1 MDVLTRFF
9 DFGGEHLLDLF
20 KSACGLRDP
29 ILYLFI
35 EEEEPWHELL
45 IKYLLPV
52 LEWRLSL
59 YPEDTTP
66 AFEIHGEQSIEVER
80 ESSGKLPEVAL
91 LNVFPMIPDTRDY
104 EPFMRQY
111 EKFQN
116 LYPFVFRCRPRYPN
130 FVKVPGED
138 VAGFVSHIKLA
149 LGVPSLRFEMIALDA
164 LRYSFKEIE
173 RQAFGLQTQ
182 VARQLPP
189 PGFRAGQESQE
200 HLSAKLLA
208 YHSLHQVFDDKDV
221 IIERRLFP
229 DDPSFIGN
237 SAQDNLEL
245 EEAFGSSNPP
255 ADAERQDQFDD
266 FRIADLLV
274 EGEVWVDIETMRD
287 LAEGDQDPFAA
298 LQRKVLSKLG
308 WISSCKEYWMVLP
321 NAIVAFFPEVV
332 REVVSNLKEGFLRSG
347 TQTALRVF
355 CSDYALGRLHE
366 VNVVVSEKGAPG
378 ASR

>member
-9 DFGGEHLLDLF
+9 DFGGDPLLELF
-20 KSACGLRDP
+20 KSACSLRDP

-35 EEEEPWHELL
+35 EEEEPWHQLL

-91 LNVFPMIPDTRDY
+91 LNVFPMIPDSRDY

-116 LYPFVFRCRPRYPN
+116 LYPFVFRCRPRYPS
-130 FVKVPGED
+130 FVKVPGEE
-138 VAGFVSHIKLA
+138 VAGFVEHIKLA
-149 LGVPSLRFEMIALDA
+149 MGVPSLRFESMALDA

-182 VARQLPP
+182 IARQLPP
-189 PGFRAGQESQE
+189 PGFRAGQESQD

-208 YHSLHQVFDDKDV
+208 YNSLALSFDTKD
-221 IIERRLFP
+221 ILIERRLFA
-229 DDPSFIGN
+229 DDPAFVGN
-237 SAQDNLEL
+237 TAQDNVEL
-245 EEAFGSSNPP
+245 EELFGGQNPP
-255 ADAERQDQFDD
+255 GDPERQDQFDD

-274 EGEVWVDIETMRD
+274 DEEVWVDIETMRE
-287 LAEGDQDPFAA
+287 LTQGDQDPFAA
-298 LQRKVLSKLG
+298 LQRKVMSKLS
-308 WISSCKEYWMVLP
+308 WIESCHEYWLVLP
-321 NAIVAFFPEVV
+321 NVIVAFFPEVV
-332 REVVSNLKEGFLRSG
+332 SGLIDNLRAGFRRAG
-347 TQTALRVF
+347 ARTRIRAF

-366 VNVVVSEKGAPG
+366 FAAAVDSAQD
-378 ASR
+378 RR

>member
-1 MDVLTRFF
+1 MDVLTQFF
-9 DFGGEHLLDLF
+9 DFGGDPLLELF
-20 KSACGLRDP
+20 KSACSLRDP

-35 EEEEPWHELL
+35 EEEEPWHQLL

-59 YPEDTTP
+59 FPEDTTP

-91 LNVFPMIPDTRDY
+91 LNVFPMIPDSRDY

-116 LYPFVFRCRPRYPN
+116 LYPFVFRCRPRYQK

-138 VAGFVSHIKLA
+138 VAGFVDHIKLA
-149 LGVPSLRFEMIALDA
+149 LGVPSLTFENFALDA

-173 RQAFGLQTQ
+173 RQAFGFQTQ

-189 PGFRAGQESQE
+189 AGFRAGQESQE

-208 YHSLHQVFDDKDV
+208 FNSLAQTHDPKDIV
-221 IIERRLFP
+221 IERRLFP
-229 DDPSFIGN
+229 DDPAFIGN
-237 SAQDNLEL
+237 TAQDNIEL
-245 EEAFGSSNPP
+245 EDMFGGQNPP
-255 ADAERQDQFDD
+255 GDTDRQDQFDD

-274 EGEVWVDIETMRD
+274 DEEVWVDIETMRD
-287 LAEGDQDPFAA
+287 LAQGDQDPFAA
-298 LQRKVLSKLG
+298 LQRKVLSKLS
-308 WISSCKEYWMVLP
+308 WIESCQEYWMVLP

-332 REVVSNLKEGFLRSG
+332 AGMVDNLRAGFKRAG
-347 TQTALRVF
+347 ARTRFRVF

-366 VNVVVSEKGAPG
+366 LGTEGAG
-378 ASR
+378 RASGV